1 MSLHDSEFLGSTT
14 DNVAKGDTGATFPQ
28 SSVAPESRES
38 VGEEVSLVVGD
49 FGHGIFPI
57 TITEVV
63 TKDFF
68 ETVTNVIY
76 NSIPVT
82 LTDFVKTTLT
92 SPVTSVSVNVWEF
105 IVHLFMMT

>member
-1 MSLHDSEFLGSTT
+1 MGSTT
-14 DNVAKGDTGATFPQ
+14 DNVASSDTRTAFSRNGVT
-28 SSVAPESRES
+28 PESLKR
-38 VGEEVSLVVGD
+38 VGEGVSLVVGD

-57 TITEVV
+57 TITKVV

-92 SPVTSVSVNVWEF
+92 SPVTSVSAS
-105 IVHLFMMT
+105 IHGDLL